1 MNTAPNRRIFISHPT
16 LSLSQVASFK
26 NALGV
31 ESLNFSSIQQSLV
44 PTQFA
49 DGNVQDVGNIK
60 AIATD
65 FGLDVS
71 VAPIQRSISDFKL
84 AAFDMDSTLITI
96 ECIDEI
102 ADYIGKKAEVA
113 AITEAAMRGE
123 ITDYQESLRRRVAL
137 LKGLPVEALQSV
149 YDERLKLT
157 AGAESLVTYLQQSG
171 VKILLVSGG
180 FTFFTE
186 KLKQRLQLDFARSN
200 QLEIADGK
208 LTGAL
213 IGEIVDAQVKRET
226 VLETCRLLDI
236 TAQQVIAIG
245 DGANDLNMM
254 AVAKM
259 SVAFHAKP
267 IVQAQASDAIN
278 FGGLDTIVSWLRPVL
293 G

>member
-1 MNTAPNRRIFISHPT
+1 MNKAPNHRIFVSHPT
-16 LSLSQVASFK
+16 LGPAQVAALK
-26 NALGV
+26 NTLGL
-31 ESLNFSSIQQSLV
+31 ENLNFAVLEHSLV

-49 DGNVQDVGNIK
+49 DGDVRDVSNVK
-60 AIATD
+60 AIAKD
-65 FGLDVS
+65 LGLDVS
-71 VAPIQRSISDFKL
+71 IAPIQRSVADFKL

-102 ADYIGKKAEVA
+102 ADYIGKKAQVA

-137 LKGLPVEALQSV
+137 LKGLPIEALQRV

-254 AVAKM
+254 SVAKM

-278 FGGLDTIVSWLRPVL
+278 FGGLDTIVSWLRPVIR
-293 G
+293 